1 MQWTHACRKP
11 LFVQAIAWFL
21 MQFGINMSISFLKD
35 SKIAWAHEI
44 YELQYLFWITQENI
58 CDEL

>member
-1 MQWTHACRKP
+1 MQWTHASRKP
-11 LFVQAIAWFL
+11 LLVQAIACFL
-21 MQFGINMSISFLKD
+21 MQFGINMSTSFLKD

-44 YELQYLFWITQENI
+44 YELQYLFWIAQENI